1 MEYLNTNRYR
11 KLTFGE
17 TPDHLAS
24 DALVIFIDTSHGDCP
39 ITKRSTGGYCVF
51 LFGSLLLIRSF
62 RLSCTTTSTTQSE
75 YYMMSAAAAESI
87 YLMELYNNTLLPVI
101 KRALQVNMK
110 RVQKVPIKASK
121 LSEELIS
128 TLNSKRFPMISE
140 LNPTPLYG
148 DNSAAIH
155 NARNG
160 SGKNSRHSMIHA
172 SWLWDLVHKGR
183 L

>member
-1 MEYLNTNRYR
+1 
-11 KLTFGE
+11 
-17 TPDHLAS
+17 
-24 DALVIFIDTSHGDCP
+24 
-39 ITKRSTGGYCVF
+39 
-51 LFGSLLLIRSF
+51 
-62 RLSCTTTSTTQSE
+62 
-75 YYMMSAAAAESI
+75 MSAAAAESI